1 MFKRA
6 LVILF
11 SLFFCSALLAAQD
24 SAAEISE
31 GGAEQTAEERSGE
44 TPEESSEVVSEDA
57 SEKSGRKK
65 ISGIIKDFKEKK
77 EAQEDS
83 RPVQAAQFVGD
94 FLTDKFPLTLDFGAE
109 PGENGSMIF
118 ATLEYEWGEHFSSRV
133 RFEYTS
139 LNTIDNNPLG
149 YSQTKSKEYGGMLLP
164 CIWYFGDDDV
174 DSMEALWSLGLGVSY
189 SYSNETTESFAALES
204 FYTRNESKSKRHIV
218 SPVLTAS
225 VKKPLGKYFAF
236 GSEMMALP
244 FFFIHLNW
252 SAVARPNFMAPVSYD
267 EVYDIFSEPGIRQSV
282 WFDILRYVRVKT
294 VFGYSRMALGRQRA
308 VSDDGR
314 VIEGDYVQHAIMWRY
329 GLELVLP
336 SSNRTRKK
344 NSHLWAGVYYQHDW
358 KLTEF
363 ADDYS
368 SDYKG
373 RWILCFGK

>member
-44 TPEESSEVVSEDA
+44 TSEDA

-133 RFEYTS
+133 R
-139 LNTIDNNPLG
+139 LG
-149 YSQTKSKEYGGMLLP
+149 
-164 CIWYFGDDDV
+164 C
-174 DSMEALWSLGLGVSY
+174 
-189 SYSNETTESFAALES
+189 
-204 FYTRNESKSKRHIV
+204 
-218 SPVLTAS
+218 
-225 VKKPLGKYFAF
+225 
-236 GSEMMALP
+236 
-244 FFFIHLNW
+244 
-252 SAVARPNFMAPVSYD
+252 
-267 EVYDIFSEPGIRQSV
+267 
-282 WFDILRYVRVKT
+282 
-294 VFGYSRMALGRQRA
+294 
-308 VSDDGR
+308 
-314 VIEGDYVQHAIMWRY
+314 
-329 GLELVLP
+329 P
-336 SSNRTRKK
+336 S
-344 NSHLWAGVYYQHDW
+344 
-358 KLTEF
+358 
-363 ADDYS
+363 
-368 SDYKG
+368 
-373 RWILCFGK
+373 